1 MRPFTRR
8 GWRRLA
14 IVASL
19 VVSAATTVW
28 LLRWRILEER
38 VQGELKK
45 IASEL
50 FDADVNV
57 HDLRGSLVTS
67 IAARDVVLAPRP
79 DSPFREFTIR
89 DFEIGY
95 GLFGAGSLDI
105 RMSGARFVMNPPVAG
120 APLDTNAWIQ
130 TARDVS
136 NFRFPGRLRVTNS
149 DLVLPD
155 GRTLHI
161 TVGEISYG
169 TWRIAVA
176 PFSIEVTKDASV
188 AFNRIEAELE
198 PGRLSLIE
206 DGEAGLVMSA
216 KWGREGSRLEVRWGQ
231 EDGDHLAFEG
241 EWKDELDVRLSTRL
255 RRLDSPLVKALIAGL
270 PIDGEVALDVVLEG
284 PPETPKVDGRLEL
297 IGLKV
302 EGERTERI
310 VFPLRAEE
318 GVLVL
323 PRTTQQ
329 TPVGPLTLEAR
340 IPFPWAKP
348 GPPTATVEVAGVE
361 ALLKRLPEEI
371 RPWIPT
377 GRVAITGGFEGDAW
391 KLTARFDGDR
401 YDFPSPVGELTHY
414 FVEAELDSKALRITR
429 LEGELGGGSIHA
441 TGGVDLTKPG
451 APLLLDLKGKDLL
464 VVSYD
469 LARIRVDPD
478 VHITVTEGPEVKIEG
493 RVEVPLALYYTEFA
507 PASAGRDRKR
517 EAAAPLGLRLLPVEG
532 GGFRIPGLKDLERVT
547 LDLQVVTAGE
557 CRIENSTIGVL
568 VEGNLHL
575 TGRASQPAAS
585 GHVRA
590 IKGQVRLTTGLF
602 LKILRGEA
610 DLPSEAGAE
619 PTIHFEGS
627 VGRFDREILV
637 TMTGS
642 MAQPAL
648 RLQSNPPRSEE
659 ELLAMLAF
667 GRVPGQLEGTDAITS
682 FATKVIDIYADS
694 WPDAD
699 AGDRIVDRLGIE
711 VLAESQAQRPVAP
724 WELPTRGTS
733 RGTTVRTE
741 YLINEYFSIVAESDR
756 EANLTGDQKLRLRFR

>member
-1 MRPFTRR
+1 MFRLTKT

-19 VVSAATTVW
+19 VAAAVTVVW
-28 LLRWRILEER
+28 LMRWRILEDR
-38 VQGELKK
+38 VRGELKK

-50 FDADVNV
+50 FDADVRFR
-57 HDLRGSLVTS
+57 DLRGSLVTS

-79 DSPFREFTIR
+79 GSPFRDFTIR

-105 RMSGARFVMNPPVAG
+105 RMAGARFVMNPPSAG
-120 APLDTNAWIQ
+120 PVDMDAWIQ
-130 TARDVS
+130 TARDIS
-136 NFRFPGRLRVTNS
+136 NFRFPGRLRVSDS

-155 GRTLHI
+155 GRTLH
-161 TVGEISYG
+161 VMEGEISYG
-169 TWRIAVA
+169 SWRIVLA
-176 PFSIEVTKDASV
+176 PFSIEVTKDASI
-188 AFNRIEAELE
+188 AFGKIEAELD

-206 DGEAGLVMSA
+206 EGDAGLVMSA
-216 KWGREGSRLEVRWGQ
+216 KWGREGSRLELRWGL

-241 EWKDELDVRLSTRL
+241 EWKTELDVRLSARL
-255 RRLDSPLVKALIAGL
+255 RRLDSPLAKSLIAGL
-270 PIDGEVALDVVLEG
+270 PIDGEVALDVALEG
-284 PPETPKVDGRLEL
+284 TPESPKVDGKLEL
-297 IGLKV
+297 LGLKV

-348 GPPTATVEVAGVE
+348 GPPTATVEVANVE
-361 ALLKRLPEEI
+361 ALLKRLPPEI

-377 GRVAITGGFEGDAW
+377 GRVEIKGGFESEAW
-391 KLTARFDGDR
+391 KVTARFEGER
-401 YDFPSPVGELTHY
+401 YAFPDPVGELTNY
-414 FVEAELDSKALRITR
+414 VVEADLDAKALRITR
-429 LEGELGGGSIHA
+429 LEGVLGGGPIHA
-441 TGGVDLTKPG
+441 TGGVDLTQAG
-451 APLLLDLKGKDLL
+451 TPLLLDLKGTDLL
-464 VVSYD
+464 VVTDD
-469 LARIRVDPD
+469 LARIRVNPD

-507 PASAGRDRKR
+507 PATAGRDRR
-517 EAAAPLGLRLLPVEG
+517 RDAPAPLGLRLLPAEG
-532 GGFRIPGLKDLERVT
+532 GGFRIPGLRDLERVT
-547 LDLQVVTAGE
+547 LDLEVVTAGE

-568 VEGNLHL
+568 VEGRLHL
-575 TGRASQPAAS
+575 TGRASRPAAS

-590 IKGQVRLTTGLF
+590 TKGQVRLTTGLF

-610 DLPSEAGAE
+610 DLPAEAGRE

-642 MAQPAL
+642 MAQPSL

-659 ELLAMLAF
+659 ELLAILAF
-667 GRVPGQLEGTDAITS
+667 GHAPGQLEGADAVGRLVG
-682 FATKVIDIYADS
+682 KVIDIYSDT

-699 AGDRIVDRLGIE
+699 APDRIIGRIGIDI
-711 VLAESQAQRPVAP
+711 VGDSQTQRPVAP

-741 YLINEYFSIVAESDR
+741 YLLNEYFSIVAESDR
-756 EANLTGDQKLRLRFR
+756 EANLSGDLKLRLRFR